1 MGVFLET
8 QCPGCGGG
16 GGSTGFQVTA
26 RDHNDLFMT
35 GMIERGQKSKPKKIH
50 RASNKNPKNPM
61 PKEKAGR

>member
-1 MGVFLET
+1 M
-8 QCPGCGGG
+8 PRGGG
-16 GGSTGFQVTA
+16 GGGDAGFQVTA

-35 GMIERGQKSKPKKIH
+35 GMIERGQKSKPKKNH

>member
-8 QCPGCGGG
+8 ECPGGGD
-16 GGSTGFQVTA
+16 SGFQVTA

-50 RASNKNPKNPM
+50 RASYKNPKNPM